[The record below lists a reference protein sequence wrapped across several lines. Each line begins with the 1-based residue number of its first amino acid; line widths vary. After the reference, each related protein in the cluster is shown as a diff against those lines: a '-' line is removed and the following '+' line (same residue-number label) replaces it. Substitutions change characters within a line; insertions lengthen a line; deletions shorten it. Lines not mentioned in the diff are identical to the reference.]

1 MKAPC
6 RKILPWQVFAVTF
19 LLGLGFA
26 SFAYLQSA
34 FSQTKAAWQ
43 VRWQQVLTQAKNEG
57 RVVVFGPPGAV
68 IRKALIEGF
77 AKAFAG
83 IEVEYIGGRS
93 TEEAVKLQA
102 ERDGGIYNAD
112 VFLGAPTTALFQL
125 KPMGAL
131 DPIEPSLILP
141 EVKDVKYW
149 RENVLEFSDKEGR
162 FVLVFVTEKS
172 PVAIYDS
179 KQVRRDEIDELYK
192 LLNPKLKGK
201 IVIND
206 PGTSGAGVPYFR
218 FIWVTLGSEKASEYY
233 RRIRAQAGA
242 VDRDQRRMI
251 EWIASGKYALL
262 LSPSAGL
269 LGQLRQQGLRFD
281 ILEEYKDIGT
291 TLSSSFGT
299 VMLINKAPH
308 PNAAA
313 VFINWL
319 LTRDGQI
326 TWSRAMN
333 QLSRRVDVPADN
345 IAPYMIPAPGGKYW
359 KSYTEDAQTRTL
371 EEKAILKELFQR

>member
-1 MKAPC
+1 MKTWC
-6 RKILPWQVFAVTF
+6 KVTQWRFFAVIF
-19 LLGLGFA
+19 LFSLGFA
-26 SFAYLQSA
+26 SSAYLQSA
-34 FSQTKAAWQ
+34 FSQTKPAWQ
-43 VRWQQVLTQAKNEG
+43 VRWEQVLTQAKNEG

-77 AKAFAG
+77 TKAFPG
-83 IEVEYIGGRS
+83 IEIEYVGGRS
-93 TEEAVKLQA
+93 TEGAVKLQA
-102 ERDGGIYNAD
+102 ERDGGVYSAD

-131 DPIEPSLILP
+131 EPIEPSLILP
-141 EVKDVKYW
+141 EVKDVKHW

-162 FVLVFVTEKS
+162 FVLVFVTENS
-172 PVAIYDS
+172 PVAIYNP

-206 PGTSGAGVPYFR
+206 PRTSGAGVPYFR
-218 FIWVTLGSEKASEYY
+218 FIWVTLGPEKASEYY
-233 RRIRAQAGA
+233 RRIREQAGA
-242 VDRDQRRMI
+242 VDRDQRRQI
-251 EWIASGKYALL
+251 EWIARGKYALL
-262 LSPSAGL
+262 LSPSGGL

-281 ILEEYKDIGT
+281 VLEEYKDIGT
-291 TLSSSFGT
+291 TLSSSFGNL
-299 VMLINKAPH
+299 MLINKAPH

-326 TWSRAMN
+326 VWS
-333 QLSRRVDVPADN
+333 
-345 IAPYMIPAPGGKYW
+345 
-359 KSYTEDAQTRTL
+359 
-371 EEKAILKELFQR
+371 